1 MRGGGIIKEGK
12 GGKKREMNLNYL
24 VCRHYILAFTIVRWY
39 FIEAIF
45 LPYNT
50 AISWHLCNS
59 PLHVSFG
66 LELLLSVVSIYVHTY
81 IYTDII
87 HTH

>member
-1 MRGGGIIKEGK
+1 
-12 GGKKREMNLNYL
+12 MNLNYL
-24 VCRHYILAFTIVRWY
+24 VCRHGILAFTIVRWC

-50 AISWHLCNS
+50 AISFHLCYP

-81 IYTDII
+81 I
-87 HTH
+87 HTHPLTYSIIRIIGLNHFDEY